1 MRQTAKGVVFVIVVL
16 GMLVLAVVAGFAAE
30 LPPLTDVSLLV
41 GHPPAGETAPAA
53 IPAGTVLVLGDGD
66 EGIGKVMTELQEAYR
81 LGKVSPVANRAARLK
96 SGEVLELA
104 WAPAALRVAVTL
116 VAESAAA
123 PTYRVRLEE
132 AGTLIAEPTVS
143 LRGRRGVIGGPN
155 GEAAPYVFVLLR
167 KMAEEPKPVEGDI
180 AAPVLLQ
187 RVNPVYPENAR
198 KEGITGVVVVEATI
212 DETGAVRDVRVI
224 ESPHEALAQAAT
236 DAVRQWR
243 FEPARDPKG
252 KPVEVYWKVTLA
264 FKLQ

>member
-1 MRQTAKGVVFVIVVL
+1 MRQRAKGVVFVIVVL

-81 LGKVSPVANRAARLK
+81 LGKVAPVANRAARLR
-96 SGEVLELA
+96 SGEVLELT

-116 VAESAAA
+116 IGDTAGT
-123 PTYRVRLEE
+123 PTYKVRLEE

-155 GEAAPYVFVLLR
+155 GPAAPYVFVLLR
-167 KMAEEPKPVEGDI
+167 KMPEPPKIEGDLT
-180 AAPVLLQ
+180 APVLLE
-187 RVNPVYPENAR
+187 RVSPVYPEAAR
-198 KEGITGVVVVEATI
+198 KEGITGVVVVEVVI
-212 DETGAVRDVRVI
+212 DETGAVNEARAL
-224 ESPHEALAQAAT
+224 ESPNEALTEAAIA
-236 DAVRQWR
+236 AVRQWR
-243 FEPARDPKG
+243 FEPARNPAG
-252 KPVEVYWKVTLA
+252 KAVALNWKVTLA